1 MKDSMSTESPK
12 DLADGSHRS
21 EIATLSPL
29 RASNQMV
36 TDVKSA
42 ILKVERSTAKE
53 LSTINFRVKRRSK
66 DLRVSTPW
74 ISRPGSSMLLS

>member
-1 MKDSMSTESPK
+1 
-12 DLADGSHRS
+12 
-21 EIATLSPL
+21 
-29 RASNQMV
+29 MV